1 MVLLDRN
8 MLMANTNFQMI
19 INILLEIY
27 KICNMINEIIN
38 GLAAIL
44 GPIATLPK
52 EKRELKDR
60 ALRAISNALYET
72 YLYYRDLEKGSQ
84 KNLEREALL
93 AKFWSAAAIP
103 MRHFDTNLASK
114 CDLKSEYWIN
124 PDNYSQSDIKEL
136 GIGLYDVRQAYRKML
151 HPVKKIKF

>member
-1 MVLLDRN
+1 
-8 MLMANTNFQMI
+8 MI
-19 INILLEIY
+19 TVKINESQY
-27 KICNMINEIIN
+27 NMINEIIN

-84 KNLEREALL
+84 KHDCLEA
-93 AKFWSAAAIP
+93 
-103 MRHFDTNLASK
+103 
-114 CDLKSEYWIN
+114 
-124 PDNYSQSDIKEL
+124 
-136 GIGLYDVRQAYRKML
+136 
-151 HPVKKIKF
+151 

>member
-52 EKRELKDR
+52 EKR
-60 ALRAISNALYET
+60 
-72 YLYYRDLEKGSQ
+72 
-84 KNLEREALL
+84 
-93 AKFWSAAAIP
+93 
-103 MRHFDTNLASK
+103 
-114 CDLKSEYWIN
+114 
-124 PDNYSQSDIKEL
+124 
-136 GIGLYDVRQAYRKML
+136 V
-151 HPVKKIKF
+151 